1 MEILNILEIN
11 EVLSSM
17 TLQLKL
23 QVDWRDPRLT
33 FLNLKTENNLNT
45 LSSSELN
52 EIWVPSLVFTNTKK
66 RMNAN
71 FRNETTFGTISI
83 NEGTNRFIYQDNRQH
98 TKGIFR
104 SFHAF
109 LSFHAHCAKSIK
121 I

>member
-1 MEILNILEIN
+1 
-11 EVLSSM
+11 M

-83 NEGTNRFIYQDNRQH
+83 NEGTVRFIYQDNRQH
-98 TKGIFR
+98 TK
-104 SFHAF
+104 
-109 LSFHAHCAKSIK
+109 
-121 I
+121 